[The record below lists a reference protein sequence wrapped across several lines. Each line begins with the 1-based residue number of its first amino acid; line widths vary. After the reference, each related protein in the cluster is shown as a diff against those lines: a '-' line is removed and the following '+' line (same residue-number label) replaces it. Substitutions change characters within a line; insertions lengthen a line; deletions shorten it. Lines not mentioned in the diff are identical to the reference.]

1 MFPCLVPVIGDN
13 GARRI
18 STHRISG
25 DLIYEESIL
34 SGRMI
39 EARDG
44 VAIQGLDNNVGHSD
58 VANLDCRLY
67 N

>member
-1 MFPCLVPVIGDN
+1 M
-13 GARRI
+13 
-18 STHRISG
+18 
-25 DLIYEESIL
+25 IYEESIL

-44 VAIQGLDNNVGHSD
+44 VAVQGLNYNVGHSD